1 MFRIGY
7 DDPVSR
13 IVRYTLDRNVSSSV
27 PDIHGGVGYG
37 DLDRGDVPHDA
48 RILPPCSP
56 SKIVCVGRNYVEHA
70 KELGNEVPVEPLLFL
85 KPPSSLIGSDD
96 TIVYPK
102 QSQNVH
108 FEGELG
114 VIIGK
119 RARHVS
125 RESAFDYVRGYT
137 CLNDVTARDIQRKDV
152 QFTRGKGFDTFCAV
166 GPWMVPP
173 DAIDLRAARVQ
184 TRLNGEVK
192 QDGPFTDM
200 IFGVDAII
208 AYVAAHMTLW
218 PGDLIATGTPS
229 GVGPMLPGSVVEV
242 EITGIGTLRNRV
254 VAEE

>member
-1 MFRIGY
+1 MIR
-7 DDPVSR
+7 VSR
-13 IVRYTLDRNVSSSV
+13 IVRYTLDPKVASST
-27 PDIHGGVGYG
+27 PDGHDEIRYG
-37 DLDRGDVPHDA
+37 DLDVDDLPQNA

-70 KELGNEVPVEPLLFL
+70 KELGNEVPKAPLLFL
-85 KPPSSLIGSDD
+85 KPPSSLIGSGDA
-96 TIVYPK
+96 IVYPR

-114 VIIGK
+114 VVIGK
-119 RARHVS
+119 TARHVS
-125 RESAFDYVRGYT
+125 RESAFDFVRGFT
-137 CLNDVTARDIQRKDV
+137 CLNDVTARDIQRQDV

-166 GPWMVPP
+166 GPWIIATE
-173 DAIDLRAARVQ
+173 AIDLASARVQ

-200 IFGVDAII
+200 IFSIDAII

-242 EITGIGTLRNRV
+242 EITGIGTLRNPV